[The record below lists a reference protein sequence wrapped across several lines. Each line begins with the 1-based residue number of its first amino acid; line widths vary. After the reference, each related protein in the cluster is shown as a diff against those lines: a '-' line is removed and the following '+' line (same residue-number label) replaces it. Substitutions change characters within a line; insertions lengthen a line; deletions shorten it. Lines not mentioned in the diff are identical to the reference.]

1 MPIRRKPPDL
11 REQNHRRI
19 IRRVGMRAL
28 RAAAVSFWVM
38 VIAFSLIRLAPG
50 DPVIARLGA
59 EAEPATVERLRRQLR
74 LDVDPL
80 TQFFDYFRSLLKG
93 DLGTSIEN
101 GRLVTDIIVS
111 SLPVTLW
118 VIVTSI
124 VLALVIAIPLAALV
138 ATARHSS
145 VPYIFRATT
154 SALLAVPAFFT
165 ALIALMILG
174 VHYGVAPIIGYE
186 AAFPANLYYVWLPA
200 MVICTHLVPVLSRV
214 LYSSIKDTM
223 AEEFVETGIVRGVG
237 RVRFYWYYLL
247 RPSLAPSVVLLSYLV
262 GVMVG
267 ATVIIE
273 TIFSLPGIGRALVG
287 AVIGRDYP
295 VVQGCV
301 LLFGLS
307 VVIVNLCGDV
317 FASWLDPRLDLK

>member
-1 MPIRRKPPDL
+1 M
-11 REQNHRRI
+11 
-19 IRRVGMRAL
+19 A
-28 RAAAVSFWVM
+28 
-38 VIAFSLIRLAPG
+38 
-50 DPVIARLGA
+50 GA
-59 EAEPATVERLRRQLR
+59 SR
-74 LDVDPL
+74 
-80 TQFFDYFRSLLKG
+80 
-93 DLGTSIEN
+93 
-101 GRLVTDIIVS
+101 DIIVS

-118 VIVTSI
+118 VIATSI
-124 VLALVIAIPLAALV
+124 ILALVIAVPLAALV

-145 VPYIFRATT
+145 MPYIFRAIT
-154 SALLAVPAFFT
+154 SALLAIPAFFT

-186 AAFPANLYYVWLPA
+186 ASISGQPLLRLAARPG
-200 MVICTHLVPVLSRV
+200 HLHPSRARFV
-214 LYSSIKDTM
+214 SGSIQLDQGHNGR
-223 AEEFVETGIVRGVG
+223 GIRGNRVVRGVG
-237 RVRFYWYYLL
+237 RVRFYWFYLL
-247 RPSLAPSVVLLSYLV
+247 RPSLAPSVVLLSYMV